1 MRLMQAKSWSSRSPL
16 LFSFH
21 PKFPYLNMTC
31 ARKPRGPVCAGSCW
45 LLVLAAIDVLG
56 EKTQQSP
63 SEDPDPV
70 TSRSEGITHEQHQK
84 RLKKRHCRGSAEAGE
99 AAGSDPST
107 NVVFP
112 LH

>member
-1 MRLMQAKSWSSRSPL
+1 MQAKSWSSRTPL

-21 PKFPYLNMTC
+21 PKFPYLNVTC
-31 ARKPRGPVCAGSCW
+31 ARKTRGLVCAGSWW
-45 LLVLAAIDVLG
+45 LLVLAELG

-63 SEDPDPV
+63 SKDPDPV